1 MNRAGCINI
10 DADARVPAQALE
22 AGLGGRRRPSVKVN
36 MASKEVGQKVGL
48 PIPQLA
54 QDKPV
59 EPGIRPR
66 PGKLVVRQSSG
77 GEGFAPRGME
87 AIQGI

>member
-1 MNRAGCINI
+1 MNRAECIHI

-22 AGLGGRRRPSVKVN
+22 AGLGGRRRPSAKVN
-36 MASKEVGQKVGL
+36 MASKEVGRKTGS

-54 QDKPV
+54 QDKQV
-59 EPGIRPR
+59 EPGIRLR
-66 PGKLVVRQSSG
+66 PGKLVVRHSG